1 MGLNLKKLLG
11 EFMWQE
17 LSFKHSNLVMVMETC
32 KSQVYI
38 EAIKDR
44 YRHQNHPLSW
54 QKTVP
59 DVLHFDKSP

>member
-1 MGLNLKKLLG
+1 
-11 EFMWQE
+11 
-17 LSFKHSNLVMVMETC
+17 MVMETC

-54 QKTVP
+54 QKQFQMFYILTN
-59 DVLHFDKSP
+59 LLKSGAESW